1 MTHISSR
8 TSPPRARA
16 FATTFRGVGRDR
28 LAVPPSQGEPVL
40 SFPEAKPP
48 APTIAAAPGLVAAIT
63 ALFAL
68 AVAA

>member
-16 FATTFRGVGRDR
+16 FATTSRGVGRDR
-28 LAVPPSQGEPVL
+28 LAFPPTCEPVL
-40 SFPEAKPP
+40 SFPEAKAP
-48 APTIAAAPGLVAAIT
+48 APTIAAALGLVAAIT

-68 AVAA
+68 I